1 VSSFVKRN
9 NLSESHLSVVSPNES
24 VSLNID
30 ISALH
35 HILQNLLSNAL
46 KFGQNKP
53 ILLEFATDI
62 NNLIIIVKDQ
72 GIGVSEQY
80 AERVFEPFFQISQ
93 GNSRKY
99 GGSGLGLTIVSQ
111 IVKYLGGNIKFQSKP
126 GEGSRFEILLPGV
139 IIKENEEKHV
149 S

>member
-1 VSSFVKRN
+1 M
-9 NLSESHLSVVSPNES
+9 
-24 VSLNID
+24 
-30 ISALH
+30 
-35 HILQNLLSNAL
+35 
-46 KFGQNKP
+46 
-53 ILLEFATDI
+53 

-72 GIGVSEQY
+72 GIGVSEEY

-93 GNSRKY
+93 GNNRKY